1 MARRWVFRNLKL
13 IALFLSLSGCALT
26 LYAGMRGPGKYSGV
40 VIFDRWDTC
49 FLLSGPY
56 ITYVSEKV
64 KEDLRL
70 YRDQAMQV
78 DASEVLQPMNPGDG
92 LIQKYTIV
100 GPAPEDSSRQ
110 GIEGIRISIESD
122 FDRDRTPAF
131 LITIKNSSDKP
142 VQIGSGEIGLA
153 LLGLKIDPT
162 FNPSDGKSMA
172 WITRA
177 TLAMPSSAMSITYN
191 NHTTSASYSI
201 GPHTNLPEWFALN
214 PGESKQ
220 VRIKFQVPPGPYQFL
235 VGFGGG
241 VHAGKSLASNAVSFQ
256 VDGDGNPVLDK

>member
-1 MARRWVFRNLKL
+1 M
-13 IALFLSLSGCALT
+13 
-26 LYAGMRGPGKYSGV
+26 
-40 VIFDRWDTC
+40 
-49 FLLSGPY
+49 
-56 ITYVSEKV
+56 YVSEKV
-64 KEDLRL
+64 KENLRV
-70 YRDQAMQV
+70 YKDQVMQV

-100 GPAPEDSSRQ
+100 GPAPKDSSRQ
-110 GIEGIRISIESD
+110 VIEGMRISIESD
-122 FDRDRTPAF
+122 FNRDRTPAF
-131 LITIKNSSDKP
+131 LITIANSSDKP
-142 VQIGSGEIGLA
+142 IQINSGEIGPA
-153 LLGLKIDPT
+153 LLGLKIDPS

-177 TLAMPSSAMSITYN
+177 TLAMPSSAMYISVN

-201 GPHTNLPEWFALN
+201 DPNTNLPEWFALN

-241 VHAGKSLASNAVSFQ
+241 VHAGKSLASNAISFH
-256 VDGDGNPVLDK
+256 VDSDGTPSLDK

>member
-1 MARRWVFRNLKL
+1 MVPRWMFRKVNL

-26 LYAGMRGPGKYSGV
+26 LYAGIRGPGKYSGV

-64 KEDLRL
+64 KENLRA
-70 YRDQAMQV
+70 YKDQAMQV
-78 DASEVLQPMNPGDG
+78 DASEVLQLMNPGDG

-100 GPAPEDSSRQ
+100 GPAPKDSSRQ
-110 GIEGIRISIESD
+110 VIEGIHISIKNN
-122 FDRDRTPAF
+122 FARDRTPTF
-131 LITIKNSSDKP
+131 LIKIENSSDKP
-142 VQIGSGEIGLA
+142 VQIDSGEIGPV
-153 LLGLKIDPT
+153 LLGLKIDLS

-177 TLAMPSSAMSITYN
+177 SLPTPSSAMSFTVN
-191 NHTTSASYSI
+191 NHTTSASYGI
-201 GPHTNLPEWFALN
+201 DPNTNLPEWFALN

-241 VHAGKSLASNAVSFQ
+241 VHAGESLASNAISFH
-256 VDGDGNPVLDK
+256 VDSEGTPSLDK

>member
-1 MARRWVFRNLKL
+1 MTPRSIFRNLNL
-13 IALFLSLSGCALT
+13 IALFLFLSGYSFT
-26 LYAGMRGPGKYSGV
+26 LYAGIRGPGKYSGV

-56 ITYVSEKV
+56 ITYISGKV
-64 KEDLRL
+64 KENLRA
-70 YRDQAMQV
+70 YKNQSMQV
-78 DASEVLQPMNPGDG
+78 DASEVLQPINPGDG

-142 VQIGSGEIGLA
+142 VQIDSGEIGLA
-153 LLGLKIDPT
+153 LLGLKIDPS

-172 WITRA
+172 
-177 TLAMPSSAMSITYN
+177 
-191 NHTTSASYSI
+191 
-201 GPHTNLPEWFALN
+201 
-214 PGESKQ
+214 
-220 VRIKFQVPPGPYQFL
+220 
-235 VGFGGG
+235 
-241 VHAGKSLASNAVSFQ
+241 
-256 VDGDGNPVLDK
+256 